1 MNPKPSLCA
10 QIGMLNGVLTGFLF
24 GLLQQGGCCQVI
36 TTAQLAS
43 TALLLAAL
51 AFLVSVFVLC
61 VISRFTFASVA
72 FATLINAV
80 LVAFAVVFVLNAIG
94 ASMASPIIGV
104 FIGLVV
110 GLLVGWIL
118 CLLCD
123 LKPFAT
129 AGG

>member
-1 MNPKPSLCA
+1 
-10 QIGMLNGVLTGFLF
+10 MLNGVLTGFLF
-24 GLLQQGGCCQVI
+24 GLLQQGGCCTVV

-43 TALLLAAL
+43 TALSLAAM

-61 VISRFTFASVA
+61 VVCRFTFASVA
-72 FATLINAV
+72 FAALINAV

-94 ASMASPIIGV
+94 AGMASPIVGV
-104 FIGLVV
+104 FVGLVV

-123 LKPFAT
+123 MKPYAT